1 VAPHRTISAVG
12 VNTVREAIEFLLT
25 PDNWTGQRGI
35 LARGRAHIWISVVA
49 VTISAVAAIPSAV
62 WLAHKRR
69 APNLSIAM
77 VNLGRAIPSFA
88 IIALV
93 FPFSIRYGFGLGF
106 WPTCVALVALGIPPM
121 FTNAYSGVMETRDD
135 IVEAASGIGMTGP
148 QVLRKVELPAAVPLL
163 MTGVRVSSV
172 QIVATATLGA
182 LVGYECLG
190 TYIVAGLARG
200 PAGRPQVLAGAILV
214 AGLALTVDLVLNSL
228 ERVLTPWRPG
238 RAVALP

>member
-1 VAPHRTISAVG
+1 M
-12 VNTVREAIEFLLT
+12 TVIRGAFEFLT
-25 PDNWTGQRGI
+25 TGDNWTGPHGI
-35 LARGRAHIWISVVA
+35 LARGWAHLWISLVA
-49 VTISAVAAIPSAV
+49 VAISAAAAIPLAV
-62 WLAHKRR
+62 WLAHHRR
-69 APNLSIAM
+69 APTLSVAM

-121 FTNAYSGVMETRDD
+121 FTNAYAGVMETQRGL
-135 IVEAASGIGMTGP
+135 VEAASGIGMTGP

-163 MTGVRVSSV
+163 MTGVRVSGV

-200 PAGRPQVLAGAILV
+200 AAGRPQVLAGAILV
-214 AGLALTVDLVLNSL
+214 AALALSIDLALDRT
-228 ERVLTPWRPG
+228 ERVLTPWHHRV
-238 RAVALP
+238 R

>member
-1 VAPHRTISAVG
+1 
-12 VNTVREAIEFLLT
+12 VNTVREAFEFLLT
-25 PDNWTGQRGI
+25 PDNWTGPRGI
-35 LARGRAHIWISVVA
+35 LARGWAHIWISIVA
-49 VTISAVAAIPSAV
+49 VTISAAAAIPAAV
-62 WLAHKRR
+62 WLAHHRR

-106 WPTCVALVALGIPPM
+106 WPTCIALVALGIPPM
-121 FTNAYSGVMETRDD
+121 FTNAYSGVMETRND
-135 IVEAASGIGMTGP
+135 IVEAAAGIGMTGP

-163 MTGVRVSSV
+163 MTGVRVSAV
-172 QIVATATLGA
+172 QIIATATLGA

-200 PAGRPQVLAGAILV
+200 PSGRPQVLAGAMLV
-214 AGLALTVDLVLNSL
+214 AGLALTVDVMLNSL
-228 ERVLTPWRPG
+228 ERVFTPWRRG
-238 RAVALP
+238 RSVVLP